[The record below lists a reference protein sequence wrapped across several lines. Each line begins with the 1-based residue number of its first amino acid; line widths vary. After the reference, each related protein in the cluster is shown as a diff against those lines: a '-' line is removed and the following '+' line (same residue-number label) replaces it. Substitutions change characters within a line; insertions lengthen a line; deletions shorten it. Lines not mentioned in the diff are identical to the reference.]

1 LDSTDDADWGMGAAA
16 AAAAV
21 SPVYRL
27 PDQSI

>member
-1 LDSTDDADWGMGAAA
+1 LDSTDDAGWGMG
-16 AAAAV
+16 AAAV